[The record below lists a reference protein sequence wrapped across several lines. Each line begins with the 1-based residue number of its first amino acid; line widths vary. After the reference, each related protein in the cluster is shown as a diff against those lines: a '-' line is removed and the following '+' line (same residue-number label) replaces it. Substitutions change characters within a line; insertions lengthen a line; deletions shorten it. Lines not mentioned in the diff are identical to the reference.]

1 MSRELLTRR
10 LVWALALA
18 SLGFGIW
25 RSLQPTA
32 LPDFQSV
39 MFWTNQV
46 AQGESPW
53 AGVSEADY
61 PPWAIAVLLPW
72 LIIPEALR
80 APAWVV
86 ANVGLAVLLVRSLV
100 RAVPM
105 PAGVALTLTGL
116 LLATGP
122 FRVLS
127 QFSVL
132 SFALA
137 WAGVRD
143 SSPGRGGVWLGLGL
157 MKPQIAGP
165 LWLAHLLM
173 RDWRRVTVAAVVP
186 MALMAAVA
194 LWLGMTPGTLLTDYL
209 SAVSLAQAGVLPG
222 HTELRQWL
230 MPWLGSWPV
239 LPATGLIAGVL
250 VVPVLLI
257 TARPSLDIWAQP
269 RRRLEVYALCGV
281 VSLLAVRHL
290 SYDFLLFLP
299 VLVAWSWSPGAAA
312 GTGVPRPAWW
322 FLTGWL
328 VLQPLSWI
336 RRLGGADQ
344 PWAQIDW
351 LLELDRLLCMALFG
365 LLLWRF
371 MRLDIT
377 E

>member
-1 MSRELLTRR
+1 MPRELLIRR
-10 LVWALALA
+10 FVWALALA
-18 SLGFGIW
+18 SLGFGVW
-25 RSLQPTA
+25 RSLQPNA
-32 LPDFQSV
+32 LPDFESV

-61 PPWAIAVLLPW
+61 PPWAIVVLLPW

-80 APAWVV
+80 APAWVA

-173 RDWRRVTVAAVVP
+173 RDWRRVAVAAVVP

-194 LWLGMTPGTLLTDYL
+194 LWLGMTPWALLTDYL

-239 LPATGLIAGVL
+239 LPATGLIVGVL
-250 VVPVLLI
+250 VVPVLLV

-299 VLVAWSWSPGAAA
+299 VLVAWRWSPGAVA
-312 GTGVPRPAWW
+312 GTRVPRPAWW

-336 RRLGGADQ
+336 RRLGAPEH
-344 PWAQIDW
+344 PWAGIDW
-351 LLELDRLLCMALFG
+351 LLELDRVLCLAVFG
-365 LLLWRF
+365 LILWCF
-371 MRLDIT
+371 MRLDMT
-377 E
+377 K